1 MAWCTAWYDLR
12 LRDVLHN
19 WPEWCHVVTVA
30 VSREKRKQTRGTCA
44 NDADEDPIMCVVHV
58 LNGQTGFH
66 FNNSQRSVSVS
77 LFPFCSL
84 VSITVPRWCCHVL
97 YIGLGKKEY
106 FMKLLFKY
114 TGRDLSFFN
123 ATGFAVY
130 MVFLLSAADVAFFF
144 FTPLLLLLCFSPR
157 FNDDVILLFDPS
169 TFAFPSSNLYPK
181 AVSRHLDSE
190 SNYRSSVPF
199 FSPNPPL
206 WLGPAAVVKT
216 TTLAYG
222 LDHLFSFFFFFL
234 PLNVSVNLWNLSECS
249 KNGPNMPG
257 LL

>member
-1 MAWCTAWYDLR
+1 MLSC
-12 LRDVLHN
+12 
-19 WPEWCHVVTVA
+19 
-30 VSREKRKQTRGTCA
+30 S
-44 NDADEDPIMCVVHV
+44 VHRSWKKKSI
-58 LNGQTGFH
+58 LWSFYLSTLEEICLSLMQQALLYTWFS
-66 FNNSQRSVSVS
+66 FNSQRCW
-77 LFPFCSL
+77 CS
-84 VSITVPRWCCHVL
+84 
-97 YIGLGKKEY
+97 
-106 FMKLLFKY
+106 
-114 TGRDLSFFN
+114 
-123 ATGFAVY
+123 
-130 MVFLLSAADVAFFF
+130 FFF

-216 TTLAYG
+216 TTLALG
-222 LDHLFSFFFFFL
+222 LDHLFSFFSFFL